1 MTTRLDPLGIS
12 FKERN
17 SLDLVKNAGPEKRKC
32 ASSVYSSTTIPC
44 ILFFAEY
51 YDVVLLL
58 GKVGL
63 GFGQEKWASFYF
75 LVSLVVR

>member
-1 MTTRLDPLGIS
+1 MQVQK
-12 FKERN
+12 KE
-17 SLDLVKNAGPEKRKC
+17 
-32 ASSVYSSTTIPC
+32 SVLALYSSTTIPC

-75 LVSLVVR
+75 LVSS